1 MVEVFFAA
9 DFLAVFFFAA
19 ILPSGFEFSSSYL
32 RDEAADGIDAY
43 LECQSTGLGSE
54 WCTSN
59 FARRAEAVAL
69 RVEAYS
75 PRAEEA
81 RCSPPE
87 FSPP

>member
-19 ILPSGFEFSSSYL
+19 ILPSGL
-32 RDEAADGIDAY
+32 RVFVVLRGDEAADAIDAY
-43 LECQSTGLGSE
+43 LEWQSTGLRGE

-59 FARRAEAVAL
+59 VARRAEAVAL
-69 RVEAYS
+69 CADAYS

-81 RCSPPE
+81 RCPPPE